1 MDNKKFFDQYLNG
14 NASICREERQ
24 YALFLYNILKSS
36 AFMDR
41 KGEKVTDILEKSGI
55 VISGKIENVFYEAAF
70 MRDFFERDREKL
82 YLEFAPEKREVH
94 NKNFEYTSDKFCTYY
109 GRKETN
115 FNKALIDFISQ
126 IEEPEVREQIENE
139 YQDIKNKREKIRPV
153 NLGHNDMF
161 GGNNIYPC
169 ISFIARCMMNAKPDI
184 AVLYQDNT
192 LQFLECKFETKSQG
206 QYRENG
212 INLNQAYVQDLIAD
226 FLKKNHY
233 VDEVLST
240 RIVNFTRYETDNILI
255 ENLIELNER
264 ILMGASLC

>member
-1 MDNKKFFDQYLNG
+1 MDNKKFFDQFLDG

-36 AFMDR
+36 SFIDR
-41 KGEKVTDILEKSGI
+41 KREKVNDILKKSGI
-55 VISGKIENVFYEAAF
+55 DTSRKIKNVFYEATF

-94 NKNFEYTSDKFCTYY
+94 NKNFEYTCDEFCSYY
-109 GRKETN
+109 GGRETN
-115 FNKALIDFISQ
+115 FNKTLIDFISQ
-126 IEEPEVREQIENE
+126 IKELEVSAQIENE
-139 YQDIKNKREKIRPV
+139 YHEIKNKRNEIRPV

-192 LQFLECKFETKSQG
+192 LQFLECKFEMKRQG
-206 QYRENG
+206 QYRKDG
-212 INLNQAYVQDLIAD
+212 INLNQTYVQDLIAD

-240 RIVNFTRYETDNILI
+240 RIVNFTRYGTNNIFI

-264 ILMGASLC
+264 ILKGASLC